1 MKFYRPHSFFA
12 LLLMGF
18 IFVSLPLMTALFS
31 SIQILDGL
39 VQQSAVAVFSSVDR
53 VSGSRKLMALLHD
66 QERKARLF
74 QVLGDPQYLKEVN
87 SLEQDLKKTLT
98 HLANLNTDGQL
109 AAKIKRVQAVE
120 HDLVAGF
127 NNISGGPKKRKKEQ
141 DKLLAN
147 YRLLND
153 LAWSVEDSNRELM
166 TKEVDGLQQ
175 RVHQDK
181 RMLIWQT
188 SGLML
193 FSVLLIILFVIL
205 ISKPVR
211 QIDQGIERLGDGDFQ
226 TSIVV
231 TGPRDLEILGQK
243 LDWLRRRLAEL
254 DRDKIK
260 LVAHIS
266 HELKTPLS
274 SIKEGA
280 ALLRDELVGPMN
292 TRQKNV
298 VGILD
303 KNCSKL
309 QLLIENILDFNMA
322 KVRETPEEQD
332 CFRLDGLIQ
341 EVVTDHQNS
350 VLARQI
356 TIEVQLSAV
365 RVAGNRKQL
374 KTVFDNLLSNA
385 VKFTP
390 DQGLIKIQLRVDSRL
405 VVCFVEDSGPGIRE
419 EDRSRVFSPFFQGQ
433 GAKKTVV
440 KGSGLGLAIS
450 KEYVQNHGGTIRLL
464 PGKQGAR
471 FAVTLPVAV

>member
-1 MKFYRPHSFFA
+1 
-12 LLLMGF
+12 MGF

-53 VSGSRKLMALLHD
+53 VSSSRKLMALLHD

-74 QVLGDPQYLKEVN
+74 QVLGEPQYLQEVN
-87 SLEQDLKKTLT
+87 SIEQDLQKTLV
-98 HLANLNTDGQL
+98 HLAGLNTDKQL
-109 AAKIKRVQAVE
+109 AAKIKQVQAIE
-120 HDLVAGF
+120 RDLVAKF
-127 NNISGGPKKRKKEQ
+127 NRIAAVPKKRKDEQ
-141 DKLLAN
+141 AKLLVD

-153 LAWSVEDSNRELM
+153 LAWSIEDFNRSLM
-166 TKEVDGLQQ
+166 SKEVDGLQQ
-175 RVHQDK
+175 KVHQDK

-226 TSIVV
+226 TSIIV
-231 TGPRDLEILGQK
+231 TGPRDLEMLGQK

-322 KVRETPEEQD
+322 KVRETPEGQD

-390 DQGLIKIQLRVDSRL
+390 DKGLIKIQLRVDSRL
-405 VVCFVEDSGPGIRE
+405 VVCLVEDSGPGIRE
-419 EDRSRVFSPFFQGQ
+419 EDRSRVFSPFFQGR

-464 PGKQGAR
+464 PAKQGAR